1 VVEEFAAAAYA
12 GDAAEMDAV
21 GVAEEAVDAAV
32 VAVGFPPGL
41 AEGQD
46 EELVGNDLV
55 RVEGR
60 DEPLD
65 EERDEGKGAGGRR
78 LRWDVD
84 VGY

>member
-1 VVEEFAAAAYA
+1 
-12 GDAAEMDAV
+12 
-21 GVAEEAVDAAV
+21 V